1 VKTFLLASGNAH
13 KAEEFKELMFGNRQ
27 YEVFDKGA
35 NAIILGDYLTTL
47 GKRPKD
53 DILELESLGYKIAK
67 NFHLMPDEK

>member
-1 VKTFLLASGNAH
+1 MIGGGR
-13 KAEEFKELMFGNRQ
+13 ELMFGNRQ